1 MPQTEP
7 TYDYQFLKKPLTAG
21 VIGCP
26 FSCVLPVRRLA
37 FSGSPG
43 QEIPN

>member
-7 TYDYQFLKKPLTAG
+7 TYDYKYLKKPLTAG

-26 FSCVLPVRRLA
+26 FSSVTFPAPLSR
-37 FSGSPG
+37 SPG
-43 QEIPN
+43 D